1 MSKKVYY
8 KIGDVSERFD
18 VNASLLRYW
27 EKEFSF
33 INPKKNTKG
42 TRYYTQKDMDNIEIV
57 HHLVKEKGLTIQGA
71 KEYLENRKNED
82 SVDKLEVIVTLKRT
96 RELLSEIKEVLVTRT
111 KNE

>member
-8 KIGDVSERFD
+8 KIGDVSDKFD

-33 INPKKNTKG
+33 INPKKNSKG
-42 TRYYTQKDMDNIEIV
+42 TRYYTRKDMDNIEIV

-71 KEYLENRKNED
+71 KEYLENRKNENT
-82 SVDKLEVIVTLKRT
+82 VDKLEVIVTLKRT
-96 RELLSEIKEVLVTRT
+96 RELLSDIRDVLTTRT
-111 KNE
+111 TIE